1 VSSTLWIK
9 SSKAGS
15 SEPSGA
21 VPRPGDPL
29 RLPLG
34 TRVRSRTRRGNE
46 RQAVLHFHERDQ
58 RWQRARRVGW
68 FCPSLTSSPSNP
80 ADAVEI
86 PVQTKNRL
94 GLDTDRSWIVITEAN
109 ELIWPGPDQRP
120 IPGEDASSISY
131 GPLPLG
137 CSLMYATNFLL
148 AIEKTLHEFRAM
160 DSGQRGRR
168 RPRADCAEQ
177 A

>member
-1 VSSTLWIK
+1 
-9 SSKAGS
+9 
-15 SEPSGA
+15 
-21 VPRPGDPL
+21 
-29 RLPLG
+29 
-34 TRVRSRTRRGNE
+34 
-46 RQAVLHFHERDQ
+46 
-58 RWQRARRVGW
+58 
-68 FCPSLTSSPSNP
+68 
-80 ADAVEI
+80 VEI

-94 GLDTDRSWIVITEAN
+94 GLDADRSWIVIAEAN

-160 DSGQRGRR
+160 DSGQPGRR
-168 RPRADCAEQ
+168 RPGADCAEQ